1 MNDFKLII
9 SIDFYIEPNT
19 LGFIVANEVLNST
32 STKKKMGLITN
43 QIYNSIEKSA
53 INTDNLTQNAVNFIN
68 KLIFLLEDKKF
79 AINISKLNSELP
91 TINITLHF
99 EGKNLSQK
107 LEKFLDKIILNYNQ
121 LEQYGLSQE
130 IGEIDLM
137 LWNYYNDS
145 ILLSKTVL
153 DRILFLHK
161 GFPSLSTNS
170 SSNDCQVEIPNEYC
184 NYDQLIFSDVASNEE
199 MNSIIA
205 LWKEKSKNKYSSN
218 QQWNKNI
225 EKKKLIL
232 SLGINDYMNYTDYC
246 VLFSD
251 LIKFSNHLKNKFTIT
266 FGVYH
271 YAYDGGEI
279 GSETLLELIK
289 NDISL
294 LLTKSL
300 FPPSSNVV

>member
-1 MNDFKLII
+1 MNDFKLVV

-32 STKKKMGLITN
+32 STKKRMGLITN
-43 QIYNSIEKSA
+43 QIYNSIEKSNF
-53 INTDNLTQNAVNFIN
+53 NTDSLTHNVVHFIK
-68 KLIFLLEDKKF
+68 KLVFFLEDKKF
-79 AINISKLNSELP
+79 SVNISRLNSDLP
-91 TINITLHF
+91 TINIMLHF
-99 EGKNLSQK
+99 DGNNLSQK
-107 LEKFLDKIILNYNQ
+107 LETFLDKIILNYDQ
-121 LEQYGLSQE
+121 LKQYGLSQE

-145 ILLSKTVL
+145 ILLSKKVL
-153 DRILFLHK
+153 DKILFLHK

-170 SSNDCQVEIPNEYC
+170 SSNGYYVEKPDEYC
-184 NYDQLIFSDVASNEE
+184 NYEQLIFSDVASNEE

-205 LWKEKSKNKYSSN
+205 LWEEKNKNSSI

-232 SLGINDYMNYTDYC
+232 SLAINNSINYIDYY

-251 LIKFSNHLKNKFTIT
+251 LIEFSNHLKNKFTVT

-300 FPPSSNVV
+300 LPPSSNVI

>member
-19 LGFIVANEVLNST
+19 SGFVVANEALNST
-32 STKKKMGLITN
+32 STKKTMNLSTN
-43 QIYNSIEKSA
+43 QIYNSIEKS
-53 INTDNLTQNAVNFIN
+53 NFDSDNLTHNTANFIK
-68 KLIFLLEDKKF
+68 KLILFLEDKKF
-79 AINISKLNSELP
+79 SVNISRLNSDLP
-91 TINITLHF
+91 TINIMLHF
-99 EGKNLSQK
+99 EGNNLSQK

-145 ILLSKTVL
+145 ILLSKKVL
-153 DRILFLHK
+153 DKILFLHK

-170 SSNDCQVEIPNEYC
+170 SSNGCKVERPNEYC

-205 LWKEKSKNKYSSN
+205 LWEEKSKNKYSST

-232 SLGINDYMNYTDYC
+232 SLEINDYMNYVDHC
-246 VLFSD
+246 ALFSD

-279 GSETLLELIK
+279 DSETILELIK
-289 NDISL
+289 NDIGL

-300 FPPSSNVV
+300 LPPSLSVV